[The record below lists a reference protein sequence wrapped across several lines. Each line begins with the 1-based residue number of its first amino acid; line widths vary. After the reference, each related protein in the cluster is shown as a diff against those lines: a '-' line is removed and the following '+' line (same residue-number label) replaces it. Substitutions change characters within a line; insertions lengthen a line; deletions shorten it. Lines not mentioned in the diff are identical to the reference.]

1 MSVEVGGISGIR
13 PVVLFIAWRAD
24 VWGVE
29 VGKPVLGSV
38 TAPKALI
45 TTVTSLGFL
54 REGRSWMFGSRQWKC
69 GVWGH
74 V

>member
-1 MSVEVGGISGIR
+1 MSLEVGVISRIR
-13 PVVLFIAWRAD
+13 PVVLFVAWRVD

-38 TAPKALI
+38 TMPKALI
-45 TTVTSLGFL
+45 TTKRSLGFL
-54 REGRSWMFGSRQWKC
+54 QEGRSWMFGSRQWKC